1 MNTRGQGL
9 AASEGLRF
17 ALICLIAAIA
27 VLVIFYFLNTGT
39 KMRAVAAPDM
49 PSSSS
54 MGVPAPAA
62 T

>member
-1 MNTRGQGL
+1 
-9 AASEGLRF
+9 LRF